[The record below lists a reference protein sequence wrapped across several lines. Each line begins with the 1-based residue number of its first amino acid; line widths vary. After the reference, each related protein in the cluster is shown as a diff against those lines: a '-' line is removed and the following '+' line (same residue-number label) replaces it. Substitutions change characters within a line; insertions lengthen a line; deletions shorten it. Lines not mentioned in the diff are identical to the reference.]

1 MKKSELVGAVAEKA
15 ELSKKDA
22 EKACA
27 AFVDAITEALVEGD
41 KVSLVGF
48 GTFSVKDRP
57 AREGI
62 NPFTKESIHISA
74 SKAPVFKA
82 GKALKDTVNNR

>member
-1 MKKSELVGAVAEKA
+1 MKKAELVGAVAEKA
-15 ELSKKDA
+15 GLSKKDS

-27 AFVDAITEALVEGD
+27 AFVDVITEALVKGD
-41 KVSLVGF
+41 KVALVGF

-62 NPFTKESIHISA
+62 NPFTKEPIHIKE

-82 GKALKDTVNNR
+82 GKSLKDTVNK

>member
-1 MKKSELVGAVAEKA
+1 MKKSDLVGIVAEKA
-15 ELSKKDA
+15 GLSKKDA
-22 EKACA
+22 DKAVA

-41 KVSLVGF
+41 KISLVGF

-62 NPFTKESIHISA
+62 NPFTKEAIKIAA

-82 GKALKDTVNNR
+82 GKSLKETVNK

>member
-1 MKKSELVGAVAEKA
+1 MKKSELIGAVAEKA
-15 ELSKKDA
+15 GLSKKDA
-22 EKACA
+22 EAACSA
-27 AFVDAITEALVEGD
+27 VFEAITEALVEGD

-62 NPFTKESIHISA
+62 NPFTKETIQIAA

-82 GKALKDTVNNR
+82 GKALKETVNK

>member
-15 ELSKKDA
+15 GLSKKDA
-22 EKACA
+22 ELACA

-62 NPFTKESIHISA
+62 NPFTKESIHIAA

-82 GKALKDTVNNR
+82 GKSLKDTVNNK